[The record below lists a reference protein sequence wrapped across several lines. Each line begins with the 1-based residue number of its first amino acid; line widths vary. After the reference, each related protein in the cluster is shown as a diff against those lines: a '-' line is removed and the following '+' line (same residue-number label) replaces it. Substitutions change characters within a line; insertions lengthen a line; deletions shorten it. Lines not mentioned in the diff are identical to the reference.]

1 MFFYENILLL
11 VYFIMF
17 FKLVINRNQKDISF
31 FENITAGKWS
41 YFYNDNTLYYRFVV
55 FDRSWAWIDLI
66 LRNPLQAEKN
76 DKMKI

>member
-1 MFFYENILLL
+1 
-11 VYFIMF
+11 MF

-55 FDRSWAWIDLI
+55 FD
-66 LRNPLQAEKN
+66 LRTFEHFSSVDSSIYDTLRRLASNSAAV
-76 DKMKI
+76 